1 MVVIPHITER
11 TFYIIIAIIVV
22 IGLIIVLI
30 QIRRVKNSNKKV
42 KYLDEEL
49 KLKKIDLVKGD
60 LKSVCLKDKKVQKL
74 VASSKI
80 KSTNYRRLLGE
91 VDEYKRSREFAKIEN
106 KLSALN
112 KHEKEFDN
120 KKHKF
125 EMKDKEFKTKIGKYD
140 KECWIISK

>member
-11 TFYIIIAIIVV
+11 TFYIIIAIIAV

-60 LKSVCLKDKKVQKL
+60 LKSVCLKDKKVKKP

-80 KSTNYRRLLGE
+80 KSINYRRLLGE
-91 VDEYKRSREFAKIEN
+91 VDEYKRFMEFTKIED

-112 KHEKEFDN
+112 NHEKEFDN

-140 KECWIISK
+140 KEC

>member
-11 TFYIIIAIIVV
+11 TFYIIIAIIAV

-30 QIRRVKNSNKKV
+30 QIRRVRNSNKKV

-60 LKSVCLKDKKVQKL
+60 LKSVCLRDKKVKKH

-80 KSTNYRRLLGE
+80 KSINYRKLLGE
-91 VDEYKRSREFAKIEN
+91 VDEYKRSMEFTKIEN
-106 KLSALN
+106 KLSELN